1 MPLFLD
7 NGRSFSE
14 LNAANCVTVGLVN
27 NMPDAAFEATERQFG
42 ELIREA
48 APARVV
54 LLKLFVIP
62 EVPRGDEMR
71 RARAGK
77 YRDIA
82 ELWDTPLD
90 GLIVTG
96 TEPCAKN
103 LKDEP
108 YWKSLSALV
117 DWARDH
123 TASTIWSCLGAHA
136 AVLHTDGI
144 ERRALPEK
152 QFGVFDCRLAADH
165 PMTQHFPEPLWVPH
179 SRYNDL
185 PEDALSSSGY
195 KILTRSAVAGVD
207 AFAKQ
212 DGSFFLYFQGHPEY
226 DGDTLFR
233 EYRRDV
239 ARFLS
244 GERSTYPSLPQNYFD
259 EVATALAETF
269 QERAVADRRRELI
282 RSEFVPSE
290 FMPSELMADFAK
302 SALETGLQN
311 SWRPA
316 ALGVYEKWVE
326 FLSAR
331 KAERRTASVSI
342 KTPRLRRT
350 WRDWP
355 LPLRRPAEG
364 SAR

>member
-7 NGRSFSE
+7 TGRIPAE
-14 LNAANCVTVGLVN
+14 LNAANCVTVGLIN
-27 NMPDAAFEATERQFG
+27 NMPDAAFEATERQFA

-48 APARVV
+48 APSRVV

-62 EVPRGDEMR
+62 EVPRGDDMR
-71 RARAGK
+71 RAPAGK

-96 TEPCAKN
+96 TEPRAKN

-108 YWKSLSALV
+108 YWQNLSAVV
-117 DWARDH
+117 DWARDY
-123 TASTIWSCLGAHA
+123 TASTIWSCLAAHA

-144 ERRALPEK
+144 ERRALPKK

-185 PEDALSSSGY
+185 PEEALLSARY
-195 KILTRSAVAGVD
+195 KVLTRSATAGVD

-226 DGDTLFR
+226 DGDSLFR

-239 ARFLS
+239 MRFLN
-244 GERSTYPSLPQNYFD
+244 GERDTYPGLPQNYFD
-259 EVATALAETF
+259 DVATALAETF
-269 QERAVADRRRELI
+269 AERAIAHRRDDLAA
-282 RSEFVPSE
+282 EFPSQ
-290 FMPSELMADFAK
+290 
-302 SALETGLQN
+302 ALETGLRN
-311 SWRPA
+311 AWRPA

-331 KAERRTASVSI
+331 KTERRTPSI
-342 KTPRLRRT
+342 AIKPRRLRRT

-355 LPLRRPAEG
+355 LPLRQPAGG
-364 SAR
+364 SAS

>member
-7 NGRSFSE
+7 TGRTPAE
-14 LNAANCVTVGLVN
+14 LNAANCVTIGLIN
-27 NMPDAAFEATERQFG
+27 NMPDAAFEATERQFA

-48 APARVV
+48 APSRVV

-62 EVPRGDEMR
+62 QVPRGEDMR
-71 RARAGK
+71 RALVGK

-96 TEPCAKN
+96 TEPRAKN

-108 YWKSLSALV
+108 YWQDLSAVV
-117 DWARDH
+117 DWARDY
-123 TASTIWSCLGAHA
+123 TASTIWSCLAAHA

-144 ERRALPEK
+144 ERRALPKK

-185 PEDALSSSGY
+185 PEEALQSAGY
-195 KILTRSAVAGVD
+195 KILTRSVVAGVD

-226 DGDTLFR
+226 DGDSLFR

-239 ARFLS
+239 TRFLN
-244 GERSTYPSLPQNYFD
+244 GERESYPGLPENYFD
-259 EVATALAETF
+259 DVATALAETF
-269 QERAVADRRRELI
+269 EERAVAHRRVELAA
-282 RSEFVPSE
+282 EFPNG
-290 FMPSELMADFAK
+290 
-302 SALETGLQN
+302 ALETGLQN

-331 KAERRTASVSI
+331 KTERRTTSI
-342 KTPRLRRT
+342 AIKQQRLRRT

-355 LPLRRPAEG
+355 LPLRQPAGG

>member
-7 NGRSFSE
+7 TGQSLSE
-14 LNAANCVTVGLVN
+14 LNAANCVSVGLIN
-27 NMPDAAFEATERQFG
+27 NMPDAAFEATERQFV

-48 APARVV
+48 APERVV
-54 LLKLFVIP
+54 LLKLFAIP
-62 EVPRGDEMR
+62 EVPRGEDTR
-71 RARAGK
+71 RALAGK
-77 YRDIA
+77 YRDIS
-82 ELWDTPLD
+82 ELWETPLD

-96 TEPCAKN
+96 TEPRAKN

-108 YWKSLSALV
+108 YWQTLSAVV

-123 TASTIWSCLGAHA
+123 TASTIWSCLAAHA

-144 ERRALPEK
+144 ERHPLEEK

-179 SRYNDL
+179 SRHNTL
-185 PEDALSSSGY
+185 PEPALIKSGY
-195 KILTRSAVAGVD
+195 KILTTSTSAGVD

-226 DGDTLFR
+226 DADTLFR

-239 ARFLS
+239 TRFLG
-244 GERSTYPSLPQNYFD
+244 GERETYPGLPRNYFD
-259 EVATALAETF
+259 DVATALAETF
-269 QERAVADRRRELI
+269 AERALADRR
-282 RSEFVPSE
+282 
-290 FMPSELMADFAK
+290 
-302 SALETGLQN
+302 SALMTNFPKTALEAGLQGSWWH

-316 ALGVYEKWVE
+316 ALGVYAKWVE

-331 KAERRTASVSI
+331 KAERRTPSTAI
-342 KTPRLRRT
+342 KPVRLRRT

-355 LPLRRPAEG
+355 LPVQRPAG
-364 SAR
+364 G

>member
-7 NGRSFSE
+7 TGRSFSE
-14 LNAANCVTVGLVN
+14 LNAANCVTIGLIN
-27 NMPDAAFEATERQFG
+27 NMPDAAFEATERQFV

-62 EVPRGDEMR
+62 ELPRGEDLR
-71 RARAGK
+71 QALAGK
-77 YRDIA
+77 YRDIS
-82 ELWDTPLD
+82 ELWETPLD

-96 TEPCAKN
+96 TEPRAKN

-108 YWKSLSALV
+108 YWQNLSAVV
-117 DWARDH
+117 DWAKDH

-136 AVLHTDGI
+136 AVLHSNGI
-144 ERRALPEK
+144 ERRLLPEK

-179 SRYNDL
+179 SRYNTL
-185 PEDALSSSGY
+185 PEDALLSCGY
-195 KILTRSAVAGVD
+195 KILTRSPTAGVD

-212 DGSFFLYFQGHPEY
+212 DGSFFLHFQGHPEY
-226 DGDTLFR
+226 DADTLFR

-239 ARFLS
+239 ARFLG
-244 GERSTYPSLPQNYFD
+244 GERETYPALPQNYFD
-259 EVATALAETF
+259 DVATALAEAF
-269 QERAVADRRRELI
+269 ADRAIAGR
-282 RSEFVPSE
+282 RSEFMV
-290 FMPSELMADFAK
+290 DFPK
-302 SALETGLQN
+302 NALETGLQSSLRH

-331 KAERRTASVSI
+331 KAERRTASAAI
-342 KTPRLRRT
+342 KPPRLRRT

-364 SAR
+364 SVR

>member
-7 NGRSFSE
+7 AGHNPAE
-14 LNAANCVTVGLVN
+14 LNAANCVTIGLIN
-27 NMPDAAFEATERQFG
+27 NMPDAAFEATERQFA
-42 ELIREA
+42 ELIRQA
-48 APARVV
+48 APSRVV

-62 EVPRGDEMR
+62 DVPRGAKMR
-71 RARAGK
+71 RALAGK

-82 ELWDTPLD
+82 ALWDTPLD

-96 TEPCAKN
+96 TEPRAEN

-108 YWKSLSALV
+108 YWQSLSAVV

-123 TASTIWSCLGAHA
+123 TASTIWSCLAAHA
-136 AVLHTDGI
+136 AVLHADGI
-144 ERRALPEK
+144 ERRPLAQK
-152 QFGVFDCRLAADH
+152 QFGVFDCRIAADH

-185 PEDALSSSGY
+185 PEDALREAGY
-195 KILTRSAVAGVD
+195 KILTRSATAGVD
-207 AFAKQ
+207 TFARQ

-226 DGDTLFR
+226 DADSLFR

-239 ARFLS
+239 MRFLN
-244 GERSTYPSLPQNYFD
+244 GERDVYPGLPQNYFD
-259 EVATALAETF
+259 DVANALAETF
-269 QERAVADRRRELI
+269 AERAVADRRSELAAD
-282 RSEFVPSE
+282 FPSE
-290 FMPSELMADFAK
+290 
-302 SALETGLQN
+302 ALEAGLQN
-311 SWRPA
+311 AWRSA

-331 KAERRTASVSI
+331 KAERRTADI
-342 KTPRLRRT
+342 TIGPQRLRRT

-355 LPLRRPAEG
+355 LPLRQPAGG